1 VPLALPGQ
9 RNPGLFGNQAP
20 VVAQFKLD
28 GMAGCAPNP
37 EDEAVAAAVELASIA
52 EVVAQA
58 GAIAEITCHA
68 DDAAGAGAVSREFP
82 LT

>member
-1 VPLALPGQ
+1 MPLALPGQ